1 MIDIVLGLF
10 ELVLAVF
17 LGVLTTWFAFHRFTR
32 LTRNIEEMG
41 ELKKNN
47 VAVGILL
54 GSTILS
60 VALVVKETSDPVASS
75 LQTVVRGGLSVAG
88 VLKVTAIGLGS
99 IAVALVM
106 SLAAIWLAL
115 RIFLRLTREID
126 ELAEIRANNVAV
138 AIVLG
143 CVIIVIGL
151 FLGHGIQSLLAAIIP
166 MPSFAPVQ
174 VM

>member
-1 MIDIVLGLF
+1 
-10 ELVLAVF
+10 
-17 LGVLTTWFAFHRFTR
+17 
-32 LTRNIEEMG
+32 
-41 ELKKNN
+41 
-47 VAVGILL
+47 
-54 GSTILS
+54 
-60 VALVVKETSDPVASS
+60 
-75 LQTVVRGGLSVAG
+75 
-88 VLKVTAIGLGS
+88 
-99 IAVALVM
+99 M

-138 AIVLG
+138 AFVLG
-143 CVIIVIGL
+143 CVIVVIGL

>member
-10 ELVLAVF
+10 ELFLAVF
-17 LGVLTTWFAFHRFTR
+17 LGVLTTWFAFHRFER
-32 LTRNIEEMG
+32 LTRNIEEMS

-60 VALVVKETSDPVASS
+60 VAFVVKETSDPVASS
-75 LQTVVRGGLSVAG
+75 LQTVVQSGLSVAG
-88 VLKVTAIGLGS
+88 VLKVAAIGLGA
-99 IAVALVM
+99 IAVAMVM
-106 SLAAIWLAL
+106 SLASIWLAL

-138 AIVLG
+138 AVVLG

-151 FLGHGIQSLLAAIIP
+151 FLGHGIQGLLAAIIP
-166 MPSFAPVQ
+166 MPAFAPVQ

>member
-10 ELVLAVF
+10 ELILAVV
-17 LGVLTTWFAFHRFTR
+17 LGVLTTWFAFYRFTKM
-32 LTRNIEEMG
+32 TRNIEEMS

-54 GSTILS
+54 GTTILS

-75 LQTVVRGGLSVAG
+75 LQTVVQAGLSVAG
-88 VLKVTAIGLGS
+88 VLKVVGIGLGS
-99 IAVALVM
+99 IAVAMVM
-106 SLAAIWLAL
+106 SLAAIWIAL

-143 CVIIVIGL
+143 CVIVVIGL
-151 FLGHGIQSLLAAIIP
+151 FLGHGIRSLLAAIIP
-166 MPSFAPVQ
+166 MPAFAPVQ

>member
-1 MIDIVLGLF
+1 
-10 ELVLAVF
+10 
-17 LGVLTTWFAFHRFTR
+17 
-32 LTRNIEEMG
+32 
-41 ELKKNN
+41 
-47 VAVGILL
+47 
-54 GSTILS
+54 
-60 VALVVKETSDPVASS
+60 
-75 LQTVVRGGLSVAG
+75 VVRGGLSVAG

-138 AIVLG
+138 AFVLG
-143 CVIIVIGL
+143 CVIVVIGL

>member
-1 MIDIVLGLF
+1 MVDIVLGLF
-10 ELVLAVF
+10 ELVLAVV
-17 LGVLTTWFAFHRFTR
+17 LGVVTTWFAFHRFSKMTK
-32 LTRNIEEMG
+32 NIEEMS

-60 VALVVKETSDPVASS
+60 VAFVVKETSDPVASS
-75 LQTVVRGGLSVAG
+75 LQTVVHGGLSVVG
-88 VLKVTAIGLGS
+88 LLKVVAVGLGA
-99 IAVALVM
+99 IALAMVM
-106 SLAAIWLAL
+106 SLTSIWLAL

-138 AIVLG
+138 AVVLG
-143 CVIIVIGL
+143 CVIVVIGL

-166 MPSFAPVQ
+166 MPSFGQVQ